1 MNNNSKNQVKE
12 IIIDPRYSYYYA
24 SFYLYGLYQHYAGY
38 KFKMKCFTEL
48 PFGQLRHSNDRMLCY
63 VVKTNYKDSK
73 KIVIDYRD
81 QTSIVESFYD
91 WADVYAK
98 INVNKVETKV
108 QDSSKLK
115 LITPGFGIRYYNFA
129 QTLWHSV
136 YNLFLAKVGGHND
149 INVSAKDFIKDYVLT
164 WYRRRPYREYHLN
177 TIKER
182 DNYVFFVS
190 TLWRHANCVET
201 TNPLRALFMRTCKK
215 LGLNFEGGFY
225 ISHSGNSADVI
236 GYEDL
241 LLLQRVDLK
250 DYIVKTRQSLFVYN
264 VPSCL
269 NCHGWKLGEFLAM
282 GKVIISAPLYN
293 ELPDDDTQIMLNVN
307 SKEELEKAI
316 VLLAKDEKFR
326 KQIEKNAFAY
336 YNKFASPEA
345 VIAYLDKQ

>member
-1 MNNNSKNQVKE
+1 MKE
-12 IIIDPRYSYYYA
+12 IIIDPRFSYYYA
-24 SFYLYGLYQHYAGY
+24 SFYLYGLHQYYEGY
-38 KFKMKCFTEL
+38 KFTNKCFAQL
-48 PFGQLRHSNDRMLCY
+48 PFSRLNHSNARLLCY
-63 VVKTNYKDSK
+63 IVKNDAGERKV
-73 KIVIDYRD
+73 VIDFIDDTYVID
-81 QTSIVESFYD
+81 IFYD
-91 WADVYAK
+91 WADIYAK
-98 INVNKVETKV
+98 INVNKIETKV
-108 QDSSKLK
+108 PDSSKLK

-136 YNLFLAKVGGHND
+136 RNLYLTKTGGHND
-149 INVSAKDFIKDYVLT
+149 INVSAKEFIKDYILT
-164 WYRRRPYREYHLN
+164 WYRRRPYQEYHLN
-177 TIKER
+177 TIEER

-190 TLWRHANCVET
+190 TLWRHANCVEI

-215 LGLNFEGGFY
+215 LGINFDGGFY
-225 ISHSGNSADVI
+225 ISHSGNSADVK

-241 LLLQRVDLK
+241 LLTQRVDLK

-282 GKVIISAPLYN
+282 GKAIISAPLYN
-293 ELPDDDTQIMLNVN
+293 DLPNDGSQIMLNVN

-316 VLLAKDEKFR
+316 VMLAKDEKFR
-326 KQIEKNAFAY
+326 KNLELNAFAY

>member
-1 MNNNSKNQVKE
+1 MKE
-12 IIIDPRYSYYYA
+12 IIIDPRYSYYYT
-24 SFYLYGLYQHYAGY
+24 SFYLYGLHQHYAGY

-48 PFGQLRHSNDRMLCY
+48 PFGQLGHSNDRMLCY
-63 VVKTNYKDSK
+63 VVKANDKDSK

-98 INVNKVETKV
+98 INVNRVEAKVP
-108 QDSSKLK
+108 DSSKLK
-115 LITPGFGIRYYNFA
+115 LIPPGFGVRYYNFA

-136 YNLFLAKVGGHND
+136 YNLCLTKTGGHND
-149 INVSAKDFIKDYVLT
+149 INVSAKEFIKDYVLT

-177 TIKER
+177 TIEER

-190 TLWRHANCVET
+190 TLWRHANCVEI

-215 LGLNFEGGFY
+215 LGIDFDGGFY
-225 ISHSGNSADVI
+225 ISQSGNSADVK

-241 LLLQRVDLK
+241 LLSQRVDLK

-282 GKVIISAPLYN
+282 GKAIISAPLYN
-293 ELPDDDTQIMLNVN
+293 ELPDDGSQIMLNVD
-307 SKEELEKAI
+307 SKDDLEKAI
-316 VLLAKDEKFR
+316 VMLAKDEKFR
-326 KQIEKNAFAY
+326 KKLEQNAFAY
-336 YNKFASPEA
+336 YHKFASPEA